1 MTNTVFYAILP
12 DMAEQFTVK
21 EQVVYPGQGVGE
33 ISEICEKK
41 FKEEVLPYYVIYFEE
56 SDMTVLVPTKKADE
70 LGIRRIVSAEEAEKA
85 LSFLSEKFDP
95 IPSDWKMRYQMNL
108 DLFKTGSVHDNA
120 SIVRSLYHRSK
131 IKELPIQE
139 RKLYDSAYRIF
150 LDELSYALK
159 KEKSEIEALIHSHLE
174 PFGEGGTLVKLGNH
188 DNGAFND
195 EAEDD
200 SGENEYDGE

>member
-1 MTNTVFYAILP
+1 MIG
-12 DMAEQFTVK
+12 MAKQFTIK

-41 FKEEVLPYYVIYFEE
+41 FKEEILPYYVIYFEE
-56 SDMTVLVPTKKADE
+56 SDMTVLVPIKKADE
-70 LGIRRIVSAEEAEKA
+70 LGIRTIVSTEEAEKA
-85 LSFLSEKFDP
+85 LSFLSERFDP

-150 LDELSYALK
+150 LDELSSALK
-159 KEKSEIEALIHSHLE
+159 KEKTEIEALIHSHLE
-174 PFGEGGTLVKLGNH
+174 PFGDTATSAKLIH
-188 DNGAFND
+188 DDIFDDDLDEDLEADTEDND
-195 EAEDD
+195 
-200 SGENEYDGE
+200 YDGE